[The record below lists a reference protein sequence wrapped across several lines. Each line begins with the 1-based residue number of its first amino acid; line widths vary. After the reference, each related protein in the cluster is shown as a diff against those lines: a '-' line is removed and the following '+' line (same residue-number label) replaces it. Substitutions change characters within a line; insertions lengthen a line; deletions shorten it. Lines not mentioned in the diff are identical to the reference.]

1 MSNIISDYYDLINP
15 SENIIH
21 STENNL
27 SIDEQYDKCPALS
40 LKLDAIPQ
48 LILAQIVLFSLA
60 LLFSI
65 IGLVVS
71 IVFVCRKKTNFFT
84 RLFVYLSVA
93 TTLLVGLGLVTSIP
107 ETCDYFI
114 GIHVFGL
121 VYITWIA
128 TVLSYTAYFTLLW
141 KLCAQTCSCCMRR
154 QLRCVN
160 RTPKQQVILE
170 VVLVLVTIVLPIP
183 FILGGILSH
192 GLNKATVLVVGIS
205 EIIMLFVAIPAVGL
219 LGSVGYVILLVW
231 FCVRRKLISR
241 KSAVLFVKE
250 LIMCFMYFL
259 IAILE
264 ILYFAFNSNG
274 MTPRTDVRIGLII
287 VVTLATLY
295 PYCVLV
301 YMWYSFRFRQVDKR
315 GIQEDGRDLVSAHT
329 LEWGRYSATETS
341 TDAAVLV

>member
-107 ETCDYFI
+107 ETC
-114 GIHVFGL
+114 
-121 VYITWIA
+121 
-128 TVLSYTAYFTLLW
+128 
-141 KLCAQTCSCCMRR
+141 
-154 QLRCVN
+154 
-160 RTPKQQVILE
+160 E
-170 VVLVLVTIVLPIP
+170 LVLCT
-183 FILGGILSH
+183 
-192 GLNKATVLVVGIS
+192 
-205 EIIMLFVAIPAVGL
+205 
-219 LGSVGYVILLVW
+219 
-231 FCVRRKLISR
+231 
-241 KSAVLFVKE
+241 
-250 LIMCFMYFL
+250 FL
-259 IAILE
+259 IFSLLSIIAIQL
-264 ILYFAFNSNG
+264 
-274 MTPRTDVRIGLII
+274 
-287 VVTLATLY
+287 
-295 PYCVLV
+295 
-301 YMWYSFRFRQVDKR
+301 
-315 GIQEDGRDLVSAHT
+315 
-329 LEWGRYSATETS
+329 
-341 TDAAVLV
+341 